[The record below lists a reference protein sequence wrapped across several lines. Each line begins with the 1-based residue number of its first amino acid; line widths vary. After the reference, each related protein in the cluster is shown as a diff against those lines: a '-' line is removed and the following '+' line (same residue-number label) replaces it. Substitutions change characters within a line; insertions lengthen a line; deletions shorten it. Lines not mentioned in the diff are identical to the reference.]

1 MEICDFTFKLVADH
15 LDALDYNG
23 PVALSCDDTKLFATY
38 RLYWD
43 KEQDSYV
50 LIGGTD
56 GPLVVMDPD
65 SVQEVI
71 DQAKA
76 QKATK
81 VRVSFRILLF
91 NVSNIDFCRIGPA
104 LVLNDSCAKSHS
116 HHCCCTANKRNGC
129 SSSLC
134 MPQNGSGWII

>member
-1 MEICDFTFKLVADH
+1 MEICDHTFKLVADH
-15 LDALDYNG
+15 LDALDYDG
-23 PVALSCDDTKLFATY
+23 PVGLSCDDTKLFATF

-43 KEQDSYV
+43 QEQDSYV

-56 GPLVVMDPD
+56 GPLVVTNPD

-81 VRVSFRILLF
+81 V
-91 NVSNIDFCRIGPA
+91 
-104 LVLNDSCAKSHS
+104 
-116 HHCCCTANKRNGC
+116 
-129 SSSLC
+129 
-134 MPQNGSGWII
+134 

>member
-1 MEICDFTFKLVADH
+1 MRPH
-15 LDALDYNG
+15 LQTCCRHIEALDYKG

-81 VRVSFRILLF
+81 VRVSLRILLF
-91 NVSNIDFCRIGPA
+91 DDFEGM
-104 LVLNDSCAKSHS
+104 LFY
-116 HHCCCTANKRNGC
+116 
-129 SSSLC
+129 SSF
-134 MPQNGSGWII
+134 